1 MMILA
6 WSNRKFGNLIKKF
19 SLAAAAAAVAFD
31 KEIWRDVIE
40 KFRPVGGWLGGQRRE
55 GEEGRSF
62 LNLWQ

>member
-6 WSNRKFGNLIKKF
+6 WTNRKFGNLIKKF

-40 KFRPVGGWLGGQRRE
+40 KFRPVGGQRRE
-55 GEEGRSF
+55 REEGRSF

>member
-6 WSNRKFGNLIKKF
+6 WTNRKFGNLIKKF

-40 KFRPVGGWLGGQRRE
+40 KFRPVGGWVVRGERGRKGGA
-55 GEEGRSF
+55 F
-62 LNLWQ
+62 